1 MDKGIIQIKGES
13 RMNIALL
20 LAAGTDPTFRMNI
33 PKQFVN
39 VYNRPVIVYTME
51 TFENHPEID
60 IIAVACLKG
69 WENMVEAYAK
79 QFGINKLKWVIPGG
93 RTGQETSKIAVD
105 RLMQEC
111 SSQDIIVIHDAIRPM
126 VSNTVISDS
135 IYTCKRKGMGVA
147 AVTSMDNVMMT
158 DDGVTGRLSI
168 SRYAFRRIQTPQT
181 YFLGELKK
189 AHEEALEKGIEGEI
203 DTNNMISRLGRNV
216 NFSKGS
222 DNNLKINT
230 VEDVAMFK
238 ALYAMKNGDI

>member
-1 MDKGIIQIKGES
+1 
-13 RMNIALL
+13 MNIALL
-20 LAAGTDPTFRMNI
+20 LAAGTDPAFRMDI

-51 TFENHPEID
+51 IFQNHPQID
-60 IIAVACLKG
+60 VIMVACLKG
-69 WENMVEAYAK
+69 WENMVGAYAK
-79 QFGINKLKWVIPGG
+79 QFDISKLKWVIPGG
-93 RTGQETSKIAVD
+93 RTGQETSKLAVD
-105 RLMQEC
+105 RLMEEC
-111 SSQDIIVIHDAIRPM
+111 SAEDILIIHDAIRPM
-126 VSNTVISDS
+126 VSDEIISDS
-135 IYTCKRKGMGVA
+135 IYTCKKKGMGVA

-158 DDGVTGRLSI
+158 DDGMTGRLSI

-189 AHEEALEKGIEGEI
+189 AHEEALERGIENEN
-203 DTNNMISRLGRNV
+203 DTNNIISRLGRNV

-222 DNNLKINT
+222 DKNLKINT